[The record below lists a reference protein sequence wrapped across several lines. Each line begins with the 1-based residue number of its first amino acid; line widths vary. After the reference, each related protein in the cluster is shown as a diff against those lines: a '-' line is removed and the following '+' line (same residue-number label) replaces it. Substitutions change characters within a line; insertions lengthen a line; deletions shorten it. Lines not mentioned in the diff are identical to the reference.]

1 MSKDL
6 SVRDT
11 DPVSWIGGTRGHDEE
26 SEMVRQAIVER
37 RVAHYGALIADIAEH
52 LFARDNACVGS
63 VGDLGF
69 FRSWYVIPA
78 RRLVERLEGTALQ
91 VGAPPSARQAG
102 RR

>member
-1 MSKDL
+1 MPKDL
-6 SVRDT
+6 SIRDT
-11 DPVSWIGGTRGHDEE
+11 EPVSWIGGAHGVDEE

-37 RVAHYGALIADIAEH
+37 RVADVGALIADLAEH

-69 FRSWYVIPA
+69 FRSWYTILA
-78 RRLVERLEGTALQ
+78 RRLVARLEGTALQ
-91 VGAPPSARQAG
+91 VGAPPSTRRAG

>member
-1 MSKDL
+1 MSRDL
-6 SVRDT
+6 STRDT
-11 DPVSWIGGTRGHDEE
+11 EPVSWIGGKRGLDEE

-37 RVAHYGALIADIAEH
+37 HVVNVGALIADIAEH

>member
-1 MSKDL
+1 MPKDL
-6 SVRDT
+6 SIRDT
-11 DPVSWIGGTRGHDEE
+11 APVSWIGGEHGFDEE
-26 SEMVRQAIVER
+26 SEMVRRAIVER
-37 RVAHYGALIADIAEH
+37 HVADVGALIADIAEQ

-78 RRLVERLEGTALQ
+78 RRLVERLKGTALQ
-91 VGAPPSARQAG
+91 VGTPPSARQAG